1 MRVSYFPGCYQ
12 KNMDPSYAKSLD
24 IVIKQ
29 LGIETEEILNWSCC
43 GTEAVEKS
51 ETLFRVALPLRNVAI
66 SEKLTRNPVLF
77 TPCPHCFRNFTYAVR
92 YMSNGEPEIKK
103 QILDALELPYQG
115 KTAVR
120 GLFQV
125 LEDHQASLKMK
136 KLVLRDLKGIKVACY
151 YGCKSLSPAEEVKD
165 LGDPNT
171 IDLMERYLKAAG
183 AEPVPWQDSRTC
195 NGGLLSG
202 ADREQGLKMIARVL
216 TSAMEAGADCIAVA
230 CPVCFHNL
238 DTEQE
243 EALRASGH
251 RGKTI
256 PVFYFMELLALAMGQ
271 SVAKLELR
279 HAIRT
284 DEILKKI
291 GVSIE
296 KR

>member
-12 KNMDPSYAKSLD
+12 KNIDPAYAKSLD

-43 GTEAVEKS
+43 GSEAVERS

-77 TPCPHCFRNFTYAVR
+77 TPCPHCFRNFSYAVH
-92 YMSNGEPEIKK
+92 YIGNGDVETKK
-103 QILDALELPYQG
+103 RVLEALELPYQG
-115 KTAVR
+115 KTQIR

-125 LEDHQASLKMK
+125 LEDHQASAKMK
-136 KLVLRDLKGIKVACY
+136 KLVLRELKGLKVACY
-151 YGCKSLSPAEEVKD
+151 YGCKNVSPADYVKD

-171 IDLMERYLKAAG
+171 VDLMERYLKAAG
-183 AEPVPWQDSRTC
+183 AEPVAWQDRRTC
-195 NGGLLSG
+195 NGGLMSG
-202 ADREQGLKMIARVL
+202 YDRDQGLKMIAKVVL
-216 TSAMEAGADCIAVA
+216 SAMEAGAECIAVA

-238 DTEQE
+238 DAEQE
-243 EALRASGH
+243 DALRAVGQ

-256 PVFYFMELLALAMGQ
+256 PIFYFMELLALAMGQ
-271 SVAKLELR
+271 SVAKLELA

-284 DEILKKI
+284 DGILKKI
-291 GVSIE
+291 GISLE
-296 KR
+296 RR